1 MRAQPSRRAAPSQAR
16 PHLDHGGSASPQP
29 LLILASGSAAP
40 SATSMEAA
48 VPLPVAK
55 VSPLPTAAVRLCS
68 LGAIYAFVS
77 ALKEPGEFV
86 VFRILWL
93 RWAEQWCNGHLVAR
107 WLKSLAGLRKVE
119 QQQQHHKEDAD
130 VG

>member
-1 MRAQPSRRAAPSQAR
+1 MADLHPLDPSSSQHPDLQLRVQPRR
-16 PHLDHGGSASPQP
+16 G
-29 LLILASGSAAP
+29 
-40 SATSMEAA
+40 MKAA
-48 VPLPVAK
+48 VLLPVAK

-107 WLKSLAGLRKVE
+107 WLKSLAGLMKVE
-119 QQQQHHKEDAD
+119 QQQQQQQHKEDAD